1 MVEATQVAAETIA
14 VPVAETAVEVPFD
27 DYMARYAADF
37 YELAQGALIKMS
49 PVSSTHDRIL
59 RYLALL
65 FEAYLELT
73 QNGEIRIAPFVMR
86 LPGVNNG
93 REPDLQV
100 ILKTNNGELTE
111 TYQNGPADLCI
122 EVVSPESVKRDHG
135 EKFEEYERG
144 GVPEY
149 WIVDPL
155 HNECRFYRLGETAVE
170 IVENEPPVKMYVRAE
185 QDAEGLYRTPAL
197 PGLVLHVPTLW
208 QPRLPGPAA
217 VVEAVRGMVN
227 VGKQ

>member
-1 MVEATQVAAETIA
+1 MVEATQAAPVAAVQA
-14 VPVAETAVEVPFD
+14 GADVSFD
-27 DYMARYAADF
+27 EYMARYAADF
-37 YELAQGALIKMS
+37 YELAGGALIKMS

-73 QNGEIRIAPFVMR
+73 QSGEIRIAPFVMK
-86 LPGVNNG
+86 LPGVNKG

-100 ILKTNNGELTE
+100 ILKTNPGELTE

-122 EVVSPESVKRDHG
+122 EVVSPESVTRDHG
-135 EKFEEYERG
+135 DKFQEYERG

-155 HNECRFYRLGETAVE
+155 HNECRFYRLSENAIE

-185 QDAEGLYRTPAL
+185 QDAQGLYRTVAL
-197 PGLVLHVPTLW
+197 PGLALHVPTLW
-208 QPRLPGPAA
+208 QPALPGPAA
-217 VVEAVRGMVN
+217 VVEAVRAMVN
-227 VGKQ
+227 TSKQ